1 MTWAKVLQFALRN
14 WKEIAVILSLSL
26 VSIKMRM
33 DYNALHK
40 AYEISKEET
49 RERIEALQAIHSEV
63 IARREHALDVYKKAL
78 KDIREE
84 YEQSQEELREEKEKR
99 MRDYER
105 LFSKDKEALANE
117 ITDTFDFEYV
127 E

>member
-1 MTWAKVLQFALRN
+1 MNWKVILQFALKN
-14 WKEIAVILSLSL
+14 WKEIAVVLSLSL

-49 RERIEALQAIHSEV
+49 RERIEALQAIHSEE

-84 YEQSQEELREEKEKR
+84 YEESQEELRKQKEKR

-117 ITDTFDFEYV
+117 ITNTFDFEYV

>member
-49 RERIEALQAIHSEV
+49 RERIEALQAIHSEE